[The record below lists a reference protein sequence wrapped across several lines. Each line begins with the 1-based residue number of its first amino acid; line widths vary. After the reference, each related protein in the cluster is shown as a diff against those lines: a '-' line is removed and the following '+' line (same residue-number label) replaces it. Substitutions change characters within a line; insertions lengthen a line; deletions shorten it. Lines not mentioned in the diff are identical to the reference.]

1 MSDLKQSYCQ
11 LKQQLQE
18 LMEQLQDPEAWSVLQ
33 EKEKQLQAI
42 ERTLQKMN
50 KSGITIPVEMREA
63 KLRLIKELENGQ
75 ELNQVRSGLAELLLS
90 ALEELGYD
98 APKEQQ
104 TVRKRQKRPN
114 AKGKRISLEQLCTA
128 GLLHDGMALHHYGR
142 EGQFEAVIKNGKML
156 LKKGHS
162 TLEFDN
168 PSAAAIEAAGGSRNG
183 WTFWVLNYHNK
194 IVELDTIRKA
204 YKKA

>member
-11 LKQQLQE
+11 LKEQLQE

-128 GLLHDGMALHHYGR
+128 GLLQLCTAGLLHDGMALHHYGR

-168 PSAAAIEAAGGSRNG
+168 PSAAAIEAAGG
-183 WTFWVLNYHNK
+183 
-194 IVELDTIRKA
+194 
-204 YKKA
+204 